1 MVEKQS
7 REITFAEGTAI
18 FAVFLTLVVGFV
30 NAMTAEYHL
39 EKHSERL
46 QRLEKIV
53 GMDEIGRR
61 K

>member
-1 MVEKQS
+1 MVDQKS

-18 FAVFLTLVVGFV
+18 FAVFLTLVVGAV
-30 NAMTAEYHL
+30 NAMTAEYHF
-39 EKHSERL
+39 EKHNERL
-46 QRLEKIV
+46 QRLEKVV